1 MCLLAVGWAGEEP
14 IPSTP
19 RKVCSSLLITA
30 PWLGQRYQ
38 YFRPKVSW
46 KSKKSPVTGKNI
58 FSRQNFIV
66 SIFSFKKNVSLHL

>member
-1 MCLLAVGWAGEEP
+1 VFLLAGGWAGEEP
-14 IPSTP
+14 ISLTP

-46 KSKKSPVTGKNI
+46 KSEKKSGNRAKYI
-58 FSRQNFIV
+58 FPTNFIV
-66 SIFSFKKNVSLHL
+66 SIFSFKKNASLHL